1 MSLNLYELAL
11 NSAPYFARL
20 GATIDGAEVTTL
32 AHPDNDPTDNWAPFG
47 DTDNMLPIMG
57 TEADDSFLVYDP
69 VSNTHIAV
77 EQEIPNAQGFEFTTR
92 ETNNLAD
99 ELMFGLAGPVVQ
111 GASVI
116 AHNKPVLEILGWAKL
131 VGVNTR
137 AGSTHFTMNMFGA
150 LTLANLAEMKNGKSY
165 RPRWK
170 FMKRPGGPTVIKIGQ
185 P

>member
-116 AHNKPVLEILGWAKL
+116 AHALRAAKAVWPARFL
-131 VGVNTR
+131 IKDIN
-137 AGSTHFTMNMFGA
+137 HFYYCKINDNMTMKA
-150 LTLANLAEMKNGKSY
+150 LFY
-165 RPRWK
+165 
-170 FMKRPGGPTVIKIGQ
+170 
-185 P
+185 